1 MFTGIVEELG
11 TVQSIAAGAKAGKI
25 TIGADKVLEGLRMGD
40 SIAVNGICLTVVGFD
55 KQSFTA
61 DVMPETIR
69 RTALAELKG
78 GSRVNLERALLLSS
92 RLGGH
97 IVSGHIDGVGTILE
111 LTEDENAV
119 VFKIGASPQVLR
131 YIIEKGSVTIDG
143 ISLTVAAVTDGW
155 FTVSVIPHTRAIT
168 SLGQKKS
175 GSKVNL
181 ENDVIGKYVERFVL
195 LGAEEEKKNSSAITP
210 EFLQKYG
217 F

>member
-78 GSRVNLERALLLSS
+78 GSRVNLERALLLTS

-119 VFKIGASPQVLR
+119 VVAYIDKKEPAS
-131 YIIEKGSVTIDG
+131 
-143 ISLTVAAVTDGW
+143 
-155 FTVSVIPHTRAIT
+155 
-168 SLGQKKS
+168 
-175 GSKVNL
+175 
-181 ENDVIGKYVERFVL
+181 
-195 LGAEEEKKNSSAITP
+195 
-210 EFLQKYG
+210 
-217 F
+217 

>member
-78 GSRVNLERALLLSS
+78 GSRVNLERALLLTS
-92 RLGGH
+92 RLG
-97 IVSGHIDGVGTILE
+97 GHIDGVGTILE

-168 SLGQKKS
+168 SLGQKKA

>member
-78 GSRVNLERALLLSS
+78 GSRVNLERALLLLFIASGFAGLVYQAIWS
-92 RLGGH
+92 HYLGL
-97 IVSGHIDGVGTILE
+97 ILG
-111 LTEDENAV
+111 DRKSV
-119 VFKIGASPQVLR
+119 V
-131 YIIEKGSVTIDG
+131 
-143 ISLTVAAVTDGW
+143 
-155 FTVSVIPHTRAIT
+155 
-168 SLGQKKS
+168 
-175 GSKVNL
+175 
-181 ENDVIGKYVERFVL
+181 
-195 LGAEEEKKNSSAITP
+195 
-210 EFLQKYG
+210 
-217 F
+217 